1 MDCVCCWNDRLGI
14 RGVQMINLSALI
26 LGIGAVQLCY
36 FVFQAAAFV
45 LEQPWPWQMLSAS
58 VASDVFGGFLIFV
71 GCAIASAALFQMHH
85 ILRHNGGHK
94 CQNINE

>member
-1 MDCVCCWNDRLGI
+1 MGAWCCRHHAIGI

-45 LEQPWPWQMLSAS
+45 LEQPWPWAALTAS
-58 VASDVFGGFLIFV
+58 VASDVFGGFLICV
-71 GCAIASAALFQMHH
+71 GCIILSAALFQMHY
-85 ILRHNGGHK
+85 ILHHNHSA
-94 CQNINE
+94 EH

>member
-45 LEQPWPWQMLSAS
+45 LEQPWPWNTISSSMA
-58 VASDVFGGFLIFV
+58 ADVFGGFLICV
-71 GCAIASAALFQMHH
+71 GCIILSAALFQMHY
-85 ILRHNGGHK
+85 ILHHK
-94 CQNINE
+94 HHKECEHD

>member
-36 FVFQAAAFV
+36 FVLQAAAFV
-45 LEQPWPWQMLSAS
+45 LEQQWPWQTLSES
-58 VASDVFGGFLIFV
+58 VVTDVFGGFLICV
-71 GCAIASAALFQMHH
+71 GCIILSAALFQMHY
-85 ILRHNGGHK
+85 ILHHNHSA
-94 CQNINE
+94 EH